1 MTTTNLFDYINNIY
15 LASPLDQFSDDD
27 ENVLSITDYSLLD
40 TIPGIIYLDELF
52 DWSGLSEFDSL
63 SDWVALTLGNA
74 GVFLFDDEDSDSS
87 EWEDAD
93 VTTSSLQAAIFT
105 ANITGMVPGVETIT
119 SDASLTFM
127 LSISTIVTIT
137 TIGLSLHGI
146 RFVSLLYPTGTPT
159 VMAPFIILIEF
170 VSYIARAVSLGMRL
184 FANMFA
190 GHSLVKILM
199 SFAWLFINS
208 ALPVLVIPVYILLLA
223 IFMMEVGIAYLQSY
237 VFSALVAMYMEDAI
251 SLGH

>member
-1 MTTTNLFDYINNIY
+1 MLLLNLFETINLFY
-15 LASPLDQFSDDD
+15 LGSPLDQFGDDSDD
-27 ENVLSITDYSLLD
+27 VLSIIDYSILD
-40 TIPGIIYLDELF
+40 TIPGIIFLDEIF
-52 DWSGLSEFDSL
+52 DWSAFNEVDSL
-63 SDWVALTLGNA
+63 SDWVALALGNA
-74 GVFLFDDEDSDSS
+74 GVFIFDDEDSDSS
-87 EWEDAD
+87 EWEESD

-105 ANITGMVPGVETIT
+105 ANVIGMVPGVETTT

-127 LSISTIVTIT
+127 LSIATIVTIT
-137 TIGLSLHGI
+137 LLGFSLHSI
-146 RFVSLLYPTGTPT
+146 RYVTLLYPTGTPT

-199 SFAWLFINS
+199 SFAWLFLNS
-208 ALPVLVIPVYILLLA
+208 AFPVLSIPVFILLLG

-237 VFSALVAMYMEDAI
+237 VFSALVAMYLEDAI

>member
-1 MTTTNLFDYINNIY
+1 MLLSSVYQNIIDVY
-15 LASPLDQFSDDD
+15 LNSPLDQFGSDDED
-27 ENVLSITDYSLLD
+27 VLSILDYSILD
-40 TIPGIIYLDELF
+40 SIPGIRFIDEVF
-52 DWSGLSEFDSL
+52 DWSAITELDSI
-63 SDWVALTLGNA
+63 SDWVALALGNV
-74 GVFLFDDEDSDSS
+74 GLFIFDDEDSDSS
-87 EWEDAD
+87 EWEESD

-105 ANITGMVPGVETIT
+105 ANVIGMVPGVETTT

-127 LSISTIVTIT
+127 LSIATIVTIT
-137 TIGLSLHGI
+137 LLGFSLHSI
-146 RFVSLLYPTGTPT
+146 RYVTLLYPTGTPT

-199 SFAWLFINS
+199 SFAWLFLNS
-208 ALPVLVIPVYILLLA
+208 ALPVLSIPVFVLLLG

>member
-1 MTTTNLFDYINNIY
+1 
-15 LASPLDQFSDDD
+15 
-27 ENVLSITDYSLLD
+27 
-40 TIPGIIYLDELF
+40 
-52 DWSGLSEFDSL
+52 
-63 SDWVALTLGNA
+63 
-74 GVFLFDDEDSDSS
+74 
-87 EWEDAD
+87 
-93 VTTSSLQAAIFT
+93 
-105 ANITGMVPGVETIT
+105 MVPGVETTT

-127 LSISTIVTIT
+127 LSIATIITITLLGFSLHSIRYVTI
-137 TIGLSLHGI
+137 L
-146 RFVSLLYPTGTPT
+146 FPTVTPT

-199 SFAWLFINS
+199 SFAWLFLNS
-208 ALPVLVIPVYILLLA
+208 ALPILGIPVIILLLG

>member
-1 MTTTNLFDYINNIY
+1 MVLLNVYESLIEYI
-15 LASPLDQFSDDD
+15 LGSPLDQFGDDD
-27 ENVLSITDYSLLD
+27 EDALSILDYSVLD
-40 TIPGIIYLDELF
+40 NIPGAAFLDELI
-52 DWSGLSEFDSL
+52 DWSSISELDNI
-63 SDWVALTLGNA
+63 SDWVALALGNT
-74 GVFLFDDEDSDSS
+74 GVFVFDDEDSDSS
-87 EWEDAD
+87 EWEDGD
-93 VTTSSLQAAIFT
+93 LSTSSLQASIFS
-105 ANITGMVPGVETIT
+105 ANIIGMVPGVETTT

-127 LSISTIVTIT
+127 LSIATIITITLLGFSLHSIRYVTI
-137 TIGLSLHGI
+137 L
-146 RFVSLLYPTGTPT
+146 FPTVTPT

-199 SFAWLFINS
+199 SFAWLFLNS
-208 ALPVLVIPVYILLLA
+208 ALPILGIPVIILLLG